1 MDILVAGGTGFIGSA
16 LCRELAD
23 REHDVTALA
32 RNPHASDLPENIE
45 VVAGDVTDY
54 ETLPPV
60 VEGQDV
66 FVNLVALSP
75 LYKPDGGNQMHD
87 RVHRGGT
94 ENCVRAAEAAE
105 VDQFVQLSGIHADP
119 DAPTAYLRAKGRAE
133 EIVQDSS
140 LDWVILRPTV
150 VFGEGGEFIPFTKKV
165 APPYL
170 TPLPGGGRTRFHPI
184 WLNDFTPMLAD
195 AADDNEHIGNIYELA
210 GPEIYSLAEIAR
222 LVHQAD
228 GRSATII
235 PIPMPLAGIGM
246 TIGGAIPG
254 FPFGPDQYR
263 SLQLDLVVE
272 DNDIAAFGLTETDL
286 TPLDEYLLN
295 TKQ

>member
-1 MDILVAGGTGFIGSA
+1 MDILVTGGTGFIGSA
-16 LCRELAD
+16 LCQELAD
-23 REHDVTALA
+23 RDHEVTALA
-32 RNPHASDLPENIE
+32 RHPHGNDLPESID

-54 ETLPPV
+54 ETLPPA
-60 VEGQDV
+60 VEGHDV
-66 FVNLVALSP
+66 LVNLVALSP
-75 LYKPDGGNQMHD
+75 LYKPKGGNQMHD

-94 ENCVRAAEAAE
+94 ENCIRAAEAANI
-105 VDQFVQLSGIHADP
+105 DRFVQLSGIHADP
-119 DAPTAYLRAKGRAE
+119 DGPTAYLRAKGRAE
-133 EIVQDSS
+133 DLVKQSAI
-140 LDWVILRPTV
+140 DWVILRPTV
-150 VFGEGGEFIPFTKKV
+150 VFGDGGEFIPFTKKV

-184 WLNDFTPMLAD
+184 WIDDFAPMLAD
-195 AADDNEHIGNIYELA
+195 AAVDDQHTGNVYELG

-228 GRSATII
+228 GRSTTIL

-263 SLQLDLVVE
+263 SLQLDLVVTE
-272 DNDIAAFGLTETDL
+272 NDIAAFDRTETDL
-286 TPLDEYLLN
+286 TTLDEYLLN
-295 TKQ
+295 K